1 MKIDSLDRAR
11 ALVAVPAVAA
21 CGYGFDA
28 PPPPAAPLPL
38 QGTAAKGAAIAG
50 PRSEPPSMRRAPM
63 KLLSTWGLALVATV
77 TLIACGGGGSTTP
90 TQTASMVTLNT
101 RPGVTQKF
109 ILIKPNQ
116 VVASVILFA
125 GGGGVLSLST
135 DGAGNPVI
143 GNLLGNFLVRTRQD
157 YVDRGFMVALI
168 DVSSDNPNGIGLARG
183 SAEHAQDVAAV
194 VAYMRQQVN
203 MPVWLVGT
211 SAGSQSAA
219 NAAVR
224 LTQGIGGMVLTSSVT
239 VPSSTAVG
247 VLNMDLE
254 SIPVPAFV
262 MSHAEDQCASSP
274 PADAQRIADRL
285 TGVPK
290 KLLTLLTGGSVPTS
304 GPCEALSQ
312 HGFFGIELQ
321 AVDAIT
327 NFIKSTTN

>member
-1 MKIDSLDRAR
+1 MK
-11 ALVAVPAVAA
+11 
-21 CGYGFDA
+21 F
-28 PPPPAAPLPL
+28 
-38 QGTAAKGAAIAG
+38 
-50 PRSEPPSMRRAPM
+50 
-63 KLLSTWGLALVATV
+63 LSTWGLALVATV

-90 TQTASMVTLNT
+90 TQTASLVTLNT

-109 ILIKPNQ
+109 VLMKPNLAI
-116 VVASVILFA
+116 ASVILFA
-125 GGGGVLSLST
+125 GGDGVLSLSA

-168 DVSSDNPNGIGLARG
+168 DVSSDHANGIGLARG
-183 SAEHAQDVAAV
+183 SAEHAQDIAAV
-194 VAYMRQQVN
+194 VAYMRQQVG

-247 VLNMDLE
+247 VLYMDLE
-254 SIPVPAFV
+254 SIRVPAFI
-262 MSHAEDQCASSP
+262 MSHAQDQCPVTP

-285 TGVPK
+285 TGVPA
-290 KLLTLLTGGSVPTS
+290 KLVTLLTGGAAPVS
-304 GPCEALSQ
+304 GPCDAYSQ
-312 HGFFGIELQ
+312 HGFFGIESQ